1 MENKINKLATITEQY
16 KELAEQI
23 EALKCEIHYEL
34 QANKSMRSE
43 PTDKGYYAMRVKTNK
58 QSVDQNAALEYIRN
72 RPDIEA
78 DLFLNVNN
86 AMYKE
91 LAEQE
96 IKKTG
101 EVLPG
106 IETYETEYITIRK
119 VKK

>member
-1 MENKINKLATITEQY
+1 MDSKIDQLATLTEQH
-16 KELAEQI
+16 KVIAEQI
-23 EALKCEIHYEL
+23 EALKGEIHYEL

-43 PTDKGYYAMRVKTNK
+43 PTDKGYYAMRVKANK

-72 RPDIEA
+72 RPDIED

-91 LAEQE
+91 LAKQE

-106 IETYETEYITIRK
+106 IETYETEYVTIRK